1 MQMELEKFC
10 KMSMISSVFCPK
22 RTKGKCRSSFFW
34 NLTHIALYIAI
45 FFLQFFLPKDITA
58 QIEAKSVTISAY
70 LIDHV
75 FLPGDTTAVVGLTFT
90 AISGNAK
97 IASISVIRTGTAD
110 DADVPNVYIFEDTD
124 QDGKPDGQ
132 AISTAVF
139 SGGLATMDG
148 MKNNALATTTDWII
162 CLEIDS
168 IANTSHTAGL
178 TIEASGIIGSGG
190 TIVTFNGFVGSDSS
204 LPVILS
210 SFRVYY
216 SGKGARL
223 FWTTESEIENFSW
236 VIERK
241 TLTEDEYNLI
251 REGEMII
258 KEAIKPFYIIGQL
271 DGQGTVNT
279 RTEYEFNDNNIRE
292 GEYYAYRLADI
303 SFSGEVTYHPATLAL
318 PMEIPQNYELYQNY
332 PNPFNPATVIRY
344 LVPVDSRVTMKIYT
358 IAGQKVITLLDKDIP
373 AGIYDLTWKGT
384 AENGQ
389 KVASGTYIYLM
400 KALSQDGGKQFT
412 SSRKMILV
420 R

>member
-1 MQMELEKFC
+1 
-10 KMSMISSVFCPK
+10 MISSVFCPK
-22 RTKGKCRSSFFW
+22 QMKGKCRSSFFW
-34 NLTHIALYIAI
+34 NLTCIILYIAI
-45 FFLQFFLPKDITA
+45 FLLLFFLPKDVTA

-75 FLPGDTTAVVGLTFT
+75 FLPGDTTAVVGLTFI

-110 DADVPNVYIFEDTD
+110 DADVPNVYLFEDTD
-124 QDGKPDGQ
+124 QDGEPDGQ
-132 AISTAVF
+132 AISSAVF
-139 SGGLATMDG
+139 SGGLATLSG
-148 MKNNALATTTDWII
+148 TKNNALNTTTDWII

-168 IANTSHTAGL
+168 TANTSHTAGL

-190 TIVTFNGFVGSDSS
+190 TIVIFTGFVGGDSS
-204 LPVILS
+204 LPVTLS
-210 SFRVYY
+210 LFVVYF
-216 SGKGARL
+216 SDKDARL

-241 TLTEDEYNLI
+241 TLTGDEYNLI

-258 KEAIKPFYIIGQL
+258 EEAIQPFYIIGQL
-271 DGQGTVNT
+271 DGQGSVNA

-303 SFSGEVTYHPATLAL
+303 SFSGEVTYHTAVLAL
-318 PMEIPQNYELYQNY
+318 PMEVPQNYKLYQNY

-344 LVPVDSRVTMKIYT
+344 LVPVDSRVTVKIYT
-358 IAGQKVITLLDKDIP
+358 IAGQKVITLLDRDIP
-373 AGIYDLTWKGT
+373 AGIYDLIWKGT
-384 AENGQ
+384 AENGR

-400 KALSQDGGKQFT
+400 KALSQNGRQQFT
-412 SSRKMILV
+412 STRKMTIIH
-420 R
+420 